1 MIPAEYC
8 NLNFPNT
15 IKKWDEAVPL
25 GNGDLGCLIW
35 GGPSA
40 LRFSIDKGDLWDCTG
55 GPVAGGEYTYRNLIR
70 LVKKK
75 RQREIV
81 RIFDL
86 PYYKATPTKLP
97 AGKIILDLK
106 TSGNV
111 KSSLRLSDASAAVE
125 TGGVVLN
132 SFISASRPLGMI
144 RINSTDCEFQ
154 IEPPAYGDP
163 DRLSLIHI

>member
-1 MIPAEYC
+1 M
-8 NLNFPNT
+8 
-15 IKKWDEAVPL
+15 
-25 GNGDLGCLIW
+25 
-35 GGPSA
+35 
-40 LRFSIDKGDLWDCTG
+40 
-55 GPVAGGEYTYRNLIR
+55 
-70 LVKKK
+70 
-75 RQREIV
+75 

-163 DRLSLIHI
+163 DRRHWKKWLQNKKAISQSLKNICYEPSRSEKNREWGRVHPVFYPDDTGRQVLRHFFCISSGGKARPLRLIQ